1 MNNIKYI
8 KERTQGIAKYS
19 DKLRQSIKDIDTE
32 MTPYFKDAGIIV
44 FDDEFKYEDE
54 FQNIFQ
60 LGIFKAEY
68 GQYAGHWGIFL
79 EGGSREEMW
88 IGDASRVALKQ
99 AIKRII
105 PLLEKYSK
113 ILEQNEIEYKEIA
126 EKAEAMAEAIKG
138 H

>member
-8 KERTQGIAKYS
+8 EERTQRIAKYS

-32 MTPYFKDAGIIV
+32 MTPHFKDAGIIV
-44 FDDEFKYEDE
+44 FDDEFKHEDE
-54 FQNIFQ
+54 YDIYK
-60 LGIFKAEY
+60 LGIFKAKY
-68 GQYAGHWGIFL
+68 GQYAGQWGIFL
-79 EGGSREEMW
+79 EGHQGEETW
-88 IGDASRVALKQ
+88 IGDASRKALKQ
-99 AIKRII
+99 AVKRII

-113 ILEQNEIEYKEIA
+113 ILEQKEIEYKEIV